1 MPLKTSTSEELPSVN
16 LTPMID
22 IVFLLIVFFMVG
34 TQFTDKERQINLTLP
49 GAGQLKA
56 MVAPPDR
63 REIAVSMDG
72 RIVLDGQE
80 VDIAF
85 LTERLQSM
93 KQSYP
98 DLRVVVRADAKA
110 EYQHVTAVYG
120 AVNRAGV
127 SNLSVAVRYQNAVR

>member
-34 TQFTDKERQINLTLP
+34 TQFTDKERQINLKLP

-63 REIAVSMDG
+63 
-72 RIVLDGQE
+72 
-80 VDIAF
+80 
-85 LTERLQSM
+85 
-93 KQSYP
+93 
-98 DLRVVVRADAKA
+98 
-110 EYQHVTAVYG
+110 
-120 AVNRAGV
+120 
-127 SNLSVAVRYQNAVR
+127 